1 MWGPCCW
8 GYVSWVV
15 KDMCVVMGVN
25 KVNSNPVQLTQ
36 SWVKFAS
43 LRGVWQQSKMSPSTT
58 QEIVQVNI
66 FWKGIQTIRPSP
78 TVTSSLQ
85 PSQQIILPQ
94 ISTVWS
100 SQTWAHLVGQNF
112 KRCTNTHFRS
122 KWSSKIDLWIPLW
135 SVMAQKYVEV
145 WGNDDLWIWQNL

>member
-43 LRGVWQQSKMSPSTT
+43 LRGVWQQSKMWPSTT

-85 PSQQIILPQ
+85 PSQQLILPQ

-100 SQTWAHLVGQNF
+100 SQPGHICLDRTAKSAPLLTLEANDPARYICEYHFDQWWHKN
-112 KRCTNTHFRS
+112 RYWNCT
-122 KWSSKIDLWIPLW
+122 
-135 SVMAQKYVEV
+135 
-145 WGNDDLWIWQNL
+145 